1 VSYLLALVRA
11 QGHTDFRD
19 ARGPLRL
26 SQRQAGGRFTTQEAS
41 ALIDRLV
48 SSTSGGG
55 DNEDAGAE
63 ERAGPQATE
72 VTGTRVTE
80 PRVTQPRA
88 TGPRAT
94 EPRATEQPETADA
107 LVRGLPVGL
116 LVAELERRG
125 WRALG
130 PQQG

>member
-1 VSYLLALVRA
+1 MSYLLALVRA

-19 ARGPLRL
+19 ARGPLQL

-63 ERAGPQATE
+63 ERAGPRATE
-72 VTGTRVTE
+72 VTGTRVTG
-80 PRVTQPRA
+80 PRV

-94 EPRATEQPETADA
+94 EPRAAQQPETADA
-107 LVRGLPVGL
+107 LVRGLPVDL

-125 WRALG
+125 WRALA

>member
-1 VSYLLALVRA
+1 LALVRA

-19 ARGPLRL
+19 ARGPLQL

-63 ERAGPQATE
+63 ERAGPRATE
-72 VTGTRVTE
+72 VTGTRVTG
-80 PRVTQPRA
+80 PRV

-94 EPRATEQPETADA
+94 EPRAAQQPETADA
-107 LVRGLPVGL
+107 LVRGLPVDL

-125 WRALG
+125 WRALA

>member
-1 VSYLLALVRA
+1 MALVRA

-19 ARGPLRL
+19 ARGPLQL

-63 ERAGPQATE
+63 ERAGPRATE
-72 VTGTRVTE
+72 VTGTRVTG
-80 PRVTQPRA
+80 PRV

-94 EPRATEQPETADA
+94 EPRAAQQPETADA
-107 LVRGLPVGL
+107 LVRGLPVDL

-125 WRALG
+125 WRALA